1 MMLENTDTITTAETY
16 QPLPMSLSS
25 MAMLVELR
33 ISTWTA
39 RKRDNETTMEINT
52 SKEADQDSGS
62 VYKYLMAGSDHLKK
76 IEKYSAK
83 CRAWN
88 GTQTLPWM
96 KGIGLL
102 PMENFF
108 KYREQL
114 ATMEA
119 NFFALVDDFIAE
131 YPRLK
136 NDQAFKLGKWYKA
149 DEFPDIETLPRRFKF
164 EYHFLPVPESGDFR
178 VNCEARIKAD
188 LQEQYEKMFSDK
200 LAEAMRDPW
209 DRLHTVLTHMADKLT
224 DNEDGDR
231 KIFRDSIVDNAVELC
246 DLLTRLNVVKDPELE
261 KARRM
266 LEKAVTNT
274 DVKDLRALSSARL
287 ELKTD
292 VQDIL
297 NKFKW

>member
-1 MMLENTDTITTAETY
+1 MLENTDIIKNPGTNV
-16 QPLPMSLSS
+16 LPMSLSS

-119 NFFALVDDFIAE
+119 NFFALVNDFIVE

-149 DEFPDIETLPRRFKF
+149 DEFPDVETLPRRFKF
-164 EYHFLPVPESGDFR
+164 EYNFLPVPESGDFR
-178 VNCEARIKAD
+178 INCEARIKAD
-188 LQEQYEKMFSDK
+188 LQEQYEKMFGNK

-209 DRLHTVLTHMADKLT
+209 ERLHKVLTHMTDKLT

-231 KIFRDSIVDNAVELC
+231 KIFRDSIIDNAVELC

-274 DVKDLRALSSARL
+274 DVKDLRTLSSARL

>member
-1 MMLENTDTITTAETY
+1 
-16 QPLPMSLSS
+16 

-164 EYHFLPVPESGDFR
+164 EYNFLPVPESGDFR
-178 VNCEARIKAD
+178 INCEARIKAD
-188 LQEQYEKMFSDK
+188 LQEQYEKMFDNK

-209 DRLHTVLTHMADKLT
+209 DRLHKVLTHMTDKLT

-231 KIFRDSIVDNAVELC
+231 KIFRDSIIDNAVELC

-266 LEKAVTNT
+266 LEKAVTST
-274 DVKDLRALSSARL
+274 DVKDLRTLSSARL

>member
-1 MMLENTDTITTAETY
+1 MLENTDTITTADTY